1 MGVLKDK
8 VAVITGAGS
17 RGGQGETEARL
28 FAAEGAKVVIADLG
42 RSDGE
47 SIANEIGESA
57 RFYELD
63 VTDSQRWETVTRT
76 VKDEFGRID
85 ILVNNAGI
93 WLDKGVLDTTP
104 EEYRRVVDINQ
115 TGVFL
120 GMWAVAPVMKLQGS
134 GAIVNISSTAGLKG
148 AGMPHAYAASK
159 WAVRGMSRAAAHE
172 LGSHGI
178 RVNSVLPGFID
189 TPMIEGGREVLDHLA
204 SLVPSKRVGKP
215 EEVAALVLFLAS
227 DAASYIS
234 GAEVTI
240 DSAFTA

>member
-1 MGVLKDK
+1 VGVLKDK

>member
-1 MGVLKDK
+1 VGVLKDK

-17 RGGQGETEARL
+17 RRGQGETEARL

>member
-1 MGVLKDK
+1 MGVLQDK
-8 VAVITGAGS
+8 VAIITGAGS

-63 VTDSQRWETVTRT
+63 VTDSQRWETVTRL
-76 VKDEFGRID
+76 VKDEFGQID
-85 ILVNNAGI
+85 ILVNNAGV
-93 WLDKGVLDTTP
+93 WLDKGLLDTTP

-172 LGSHGI
+172 LGSHGV

-227 DAASYIS
+227 DAAGYIS